1 MCYRYDHLMVAD
13 RVKRKIRHDP
23 LASEVQDE
31 DGNQRSYVA
40 NVRKTFILGTLWVQI
55 DDG

>member
-1 MCYRYDHLMVAD
+1 MVTD

-31 DGNQRSYVA
+31 DGNQRLYVA
-40 NVRKTFILGTLWVQI
+40 NVGKMFILGTLWVQI
-55 DDG
+55 DGG